1 MMRGAGGGGGGG
13 GLSNVFRIGRSNAK
27 KVSKEQVNVSFKDV
41 AGVDEA
47 KKEIMEFVEFLKV
60 VSTTTGGRERESCH
74 SSREGLLV
82 EVLTLLNVCGVV
94 VVPVPQS
101 EP

>member
-1 MMRGAGGGGGGG
+1 MKARFLPTMLLLGAWLAMMRGAGGGGGGG

-47 KKEIMEFVEFLKV
+47 KREIMEFVEFLKV
-60 VSTTTGGRERESCH
+60 RGQHHHRQGGREGERAVTAAGRAC
-74 SSREGLLV
+74 
-82 EVLTLLNVCGVV
+82 
-94 VVPVPQS
+94 
-101 EP
+101 